1 MQEQEPGTKLSRNK
15 CARKIDLES
24 IERLEKRIHSTCSSG
39 TIIVFCT
46 GPAIKGNV
54 CITHLKEWHKGE
66 ELMIV

>member
-15 CARKIDLES
+15 CARKIDLVS
-24 IERLEKRIHSTCSSG
+24 IERLEEANFTQPSSV
-39 TIIVFCT
+39 TVIVFCT

-54 CITHLKEWHKGE
+54 CITYLKEWHKGE